1 MESIDIYKKFLYT
14 YTMITYSDNSVTA
27 ITQEVTEKPEKPQY
41 DFSKVDALLV
51 KIQILHYR
59 KIPYASFAKMF
70 SVSSPAIVK
79 ALDDQFPGR
88 RILEGIA
95 RWLVSTGTPYER
107 LVPHE
112 CKVNIGVPDDQ
123 E

>member
-1 MESIDIYKKFLYT
+1 MT
-14 YTMITYSDNSVTA
+14 NYSDNQVDT
-27 ITQEVTEKPEKPQY
+27 TTPEVTEKPEKPQY

-51 KIQILHYR
+51 KIQVLHYR
-59 KIPYASFAKMF
+59 KIAYRSLAKIF
-70 SVSSPAIVK
+70 RCTPQAITK
-79 ALDDQFPGR
+79 ALDDQFQDR

-95 RWLVSTGTPYER
+95 RFLVGTGTEFKT

-112 CKVNIGVPDDQ
+112 CKVIIGGTGEQ